1 MLTLYKYK
9 YILTHRITMHRIA
22 MCGGE
27 NMKISGELLKG
38 STSTLILSLLEEK
51 SMYGYEIIK
60 TLEEKSNGI
69 FSFKEGTLYP
79 LLHSLESDGY
89 LESYWDLGE
98 NNRKRKYYSITQKG
112 KKQIQYKKE
121 EWSVFSKTVD
131 KVLGGNIY
139 GFNEK

>member
-1 MLTLYKYK
+1 
-9 YILTHRITMHRIA
+9 
-22 MCGGE
+22 
-27 NMKISGELLKG
+27 MKISGELLKG